1 MAMTTANGTTPST
14 FDTREKIAL
23 GISAVIVV
31 ASIVYWISQVM
42 GALEM
47 LRLAYG

>member
-1 MAMTTANGTTPST
+1 MATPNS
-14 FDTREKIAL
+14 FDIREKIAL
-23 GISAVIVV
+23 GVSAVIVV
-31 ASIVYWISQVM
+31 ASIVYWISQVV